1 MALFKGTRVHLPR
14 RAYLDEDGA
23 RTRRNAG
30 CMVCCQHEHYAAG
43 AGGDYGYEVDGARIT
58 YGRGVL
64 AEIGEAAKALRM
76 TRVAVFVDPYLRDK
90 PFVKTALDALA
101 AAKIDTV
108 TYTDIAIEPTDVSF
122 KNAAAFAVDG
132 AFDGFVSIGGGS
144 TIDTC
149 KAADL
154 YSTYPADFM
163 DYVNAPIGAGRAIP
177 GPLKPHIA
185 CPTTS
190 GTGSECTGIA
200 IFDLLAMNAKTGIR
214 ARELRPTLGIIDP
227 DVTRSLPATVVAC
240 SGFDVLSHALES
252 YTAKPY
258 TKRARVAP
266 GVARPLSQGANP
278 YSDVGCI
285 GALEIIG
292 EHIVRA
298 VNDPYDDVARERM
311 MFAAM
316 LAGIAFG
323 NAGCHLPHAMSYAVS
338 GLVKDFRAPDYPSQ
352 EAMVPHGMS
361 VILNAPAVFR
371 FTAPAC
377 PERHLDA
384 AAKLGADV
392 RGASFADAGEVL
404 SGRIVE
410 LMKATGI
417 PSGLAAVGYGSG
429 DIDALADGSFPQKSL
444 IDNAPCETSREQL
457 RSLYANALNH
467 W

>member
-1 MALFKGTRVHLPR
+1 MI
-14 RAYLDEDGA
+14 
-23 RTRRNAG
+23 
-30 CMVCCQHEHYAAG
+30 CCRHDHYAASET
-43 AGGDYGYEVDGARIT
+43 GDTGFEVDGARIT
-58 YGRGVL
+58 YGRGVI
-64 AEIGEAAKALRM
+64 AELGAAATSLHM
-76 TRVAVFVDPYLRDK
+76 TRAAVFIDPHLHEHG
-90 PFVKTALDALA
+90 FVRTALASLRA
-101 AAKIDTV
+101 ANIDPV
-108 TYTDIAIEPTDVSF
+108 VYTDIAIEPTDASF
-122 KNAAAFAVDG
+122 EAAAAFAIDG
-132 AFDGFVSIGGGS
+132 KFDGYVSIGGGS
-144 TIDTC
+144 TMDTC

-154 YSTYPADFM
+154 YATYPADFM

-177 GPLKPHIA
+177 GPLTPHIA

-200 IFDLLAMNAKTGIR
+200 IFDYVAMNAKTGIR

-227 DVTRSLPATVVAC
+227 DVTASLPAMVVAC

-252 YTAKPY
+252 YTALPY
-258 TKRARVAP
+258 TQHPRMPA

-278 YSDVGCI
+278 YSDVGCV
-285 GALEIIG
+285 GALTILG

-298 VNDPYDDVARERM
+298 VTDPTDLIARERM

-338 GLVKDFRAPDYPSQ
+338 GNVKTFRAPGYPPN

-361 VILNAPAVFR
+361 VILNAPSVFR

-377 PERHLDA
+377 PERHLE
-384 AAKLGADV
+384 AAKMLGADV
-392 RGASFADAGEVL
+392 RDAGPDDAGEVL
-404 SGRIVE
+404 ATRITD

-417 PSGLAAVGYGSG
+417 PSGLAAVGY
-429 DIDALADGSFPQKSL
+429 DATDLEALVDGSFPQKSL
-444 IDNAPCETSREQL
+444 IHNAPRATSRDQL
-457 RSLYANALNH
+457 RDLYASALQH

>member
-1 MALFKGTRVHLPR
+1 
-14 RAYLDEDGA
+14 
-23 RTRRNAG
+23 
-30 CMVCCQHEHYAAG
+30 
-43 AGGDYGYEVDGARIT
+43 
-58 YGRGVL
+58 VL
-64 AEIGEAAKALRM
+64 AELGAAATALHLA
-76 TRVAVFVDPYLRDK
+76 RVAVFVDPELRERE
-90 PFVKTALDALA
+90 FVHTALASLR
-101 AAKIDTV
+101 AAKIDAV
-108 TYTDIAIEPTDVSF
+108 VYSAIAVEPTDASF
-122 KNAAAFAVDG
+122 KAAAAFAVDG

-144 TIDTC
+144 TMDTC

-163 DYVNAPIGAGRAIP
+163 DYVNAPIGAGRPIP

-200 IFDLLAMNAKTGIR
+200 IFDYVAMNAKTGIR
-214 ARELRPTLGIIDP
+214 ARELRPTLGLIDP
-227 DVTRSLPATVVAC
+227 DVTASLPAMVVAC

-252 YTAKPY
+252 YTALPY
-258 TKRARVAP
+258 TQHPRVAA
-266 GVARPLSQGANP
+266 GTARPLSQGANP

-285 GALEIIG
+285 GALPILG
-292 EHIVRA
+292 EHLVRA
-298 VNDPYDDVARERM
+298 VTDPSDDVARERM

-338 GLVKDFRAPDYPSQ
+338 GNVKTYRAPDYPPA
-352 EAMVPHGMS
+352 EPIIPHGMS

-384 AAKLGADV
+384 ARMLGADV
-392 RGASFADAGEVL
+392 GGAGLDDAGEVL
-404 SGRIVE
+404 SARITE
-410 LMKATGI
+410 LMQATGI
-417 PSGLAAVGYGSG
+417 PNGLAAVGFDAG
-429 DIDALADGSFPQKSL
+429 DLDTLTDGSFPQKSL
-444 IDNAPCETSREQL
+444 IHNAPRATSREQL
-457 RSLYANALNH
+457 RSLYADGLTH

>member
-1 MALFKGTRVHLPR
+1 
-14 RAYLDEDGA
+14 
-23 RTRRNAG
+23 
-30 CMVCCQHEHYAAG
+30 MVCCQHEHYAA
-43 AGGDYGYEVDGARIT
+43 AEGGDYGYEVDGARIT

-64 AEIGEAAKALRM
+64 AEIGEAAKTLHM
-76 TRVAVFVDPYLRDK
+76 TRVAVFVDPHLIDK
-90 PFVKTALDALA
+90 AFVKTALDALK
-101 AAKIDTV
+101 AAKIDAV
-108 TYTDIAIEPTDVSF
+108 VYTDIAIEPTDVSF
-122 KNAAAFAVDG
+122 KKAAAFAVDG
-132 AFDGFVSIGGGS
+132 KFDGFVSIGGGS
-144 TIDTC
+144 TIDTA

-163 DYVNAPIGAGRAIP
+163 DYVNAPIGAGRPIP

-200 IFDLLAMNAKTGIR
+200 IFDLLEMNAKTGIR
-214 ARELRPTLGIIDP
+214 ARELRPSLGIIDP
-227 DVTRSLPATVVAC
+227 DVTKSLPAMVVAC

-252 YTAKPY
+252 YTALPY
-258 TKRARVAP
+258 TRRPRVAP

-285 GALEIIG
+285 GALTILG
-292 EHIVRA
+292 DYIVRA
-298 VNDPYDDVARERM
+298 VKDPNDDEARERM

-338 GLVKDFRAPDYPSQ
+338 GLVKDFRAPDYPQQ

-371 FTAPAC
+371 FTAQAC

-384 AAKLGADV
+384 AAKLGADIK
-392 RGASFADAGEVL
+392 GAGLDDAGEVL
-404 SGRIVE
+404 SNRIIE
-410 LMKATGI
+410 LMQATGI
-417 PSGLAAVGYGSG
+417 PNGLSAIGYATG

-444 IDNAPCETSREQL
+444 INNAPRETSREQL

>member
-1 MALFKGTRVHLPR
+1 MI
-14 RAYLDEDGA
+14 
-23 RTRRNAG
+23 
-30 CMVCCQHEHYAAG
+30 CCRHDHYAAAEDG
-43 AGGDYGYEVDGARIT
+43 ETGFEVDGARIT

-64 AEIGEAAKALRM
+64 AELGEAAKGLHMR
-76 TRVAVFVDPYLRDK
+76 RVAVFVDPHLRERA
-90 PFVKTALDALA
+90 FVQTALA
-101 AAKIDTV
+101 ALREAKIDPV
-108 TYTDIAIEPTDVSF
+108 VYTDIAIEPTDASF
-122 KNAAAFAVDG
+122 KAAAAFAVDG
-132 AFDGFVSIGGGS
+132 RFDGFVSIGGGS
-144 TIDTC
+144 TMDTA

-200 IFDLLAMNAKTGIR
+200 IFDYVAMNAKTGIR

-227 DVTRSLPATVVAC
+227 DVTASLPAMVVAC

-252 YTAKPY
+252 YTALPY
-258 TKRARVAP
+258 TRHQRTP
-266 GVARPLSQGANP
+266 RGVPRPLSQGANP
-278 YSDVGCI
+278 YSDVGCVP
-285 GALEIIG
+285 ALTILG
-292 EHIVRA
+292 ENIVRA
-298 VNDPYDDVARERM
+298 VTDPSDTEARERM

-338 GLVKDFRAPDYPSQ
+338 GNVKTFRAPDYPPE

-361 VILNAPAVFR
+361 VILNAPSVFR

-377 PERHLDA
+377 PERHLE
-384 AAKLGADV
+384 AAKLLGADA
-392 RGASFADAGEVL
+392 RGAGLDDAGEVL
-404 SGRIVE
+404 ATRITE

-417 PSGLAAVGYGSG
+417 PNGLAAVGYDAG
-429 DIDALADGSFPQKSL
+429 DLEALVDGSFPQKGL
-444 IDNAPCETSREQL
+444 IHNAPRETSREQL
-457 RSLYANALNH
+457 RDLYAGALHH